1 MNTFR
6 MQVFSENGQAKSGI
20 SQRHRRELPAFN
32 QNDNEN
38 EKDMIYEMNKKN
50 DPKQDGLNARNIL
63 IGLIIGIVI
72 CALLTLCTSCT
83 TTKYVELPVVHND
96 TVWQNHTLHD
106 SIWVHDSTYIYE
118 NGDTFLM
125 EKWHTKYVMKEVHD
139 TTYISKTDSV
149 PTPYPVEVINEV
161 EKPLTWWQ
169 QTKMHVGAIVI
180 FGLLIALFINIF
192 IRIFKKY
199 FLP

>member
-1 MNTFR
+1 MR
-6 MQVFSENGQAKSGI
+6 ILKG
-20 SQRHRRELPAFN
+20 
-32 QNDNEN
+32 
-38 EKDMIYEMNKKN
+38 YEILA
-50 DPKQDGLNARNIL
+50 GWFLGVIIL
-63 IGLIIGIVI
+63 I
-72 CALLTLCTSCT
+72 LLLLCSCT

-106 SIWVHDSTYIYE
+106 SIWVHDSTYVYE
-118 NGDTFLM
+118 KGDTFLM

-149 PTPYPVEVINEV
+149 PTPYPVINEV
-161 EKPLTWWQ
+161 EKQLTWWQ

-180 FGLLIALFINIF
+180 FGLLIALFINII

>member
-20 SQRHRRELPAFN
+20 SQRHRKELPAFN

-50 DPKQDGLNARNIL
+50 APKQDGLNARN
-63 IGLIIGIVI
+63 
-72 CALLTLCTSCT
+72 
-83 TTKYVELPVVHND
+83 
-96 TVWQNHTLHD
+96 
-106 SIWVHDSTYIYE
+106 
-118 NGDTFLM
+118 TFLM

-149 PTPYPVEVINEV
+149 HTPYPVEVINEV

>member
-1 MNTFR
+1 MTEYTNPNEPWMRTGYDPYKG
-6 MQVFSENGQAKSGI
+6 MSD
-20 SQRHRRELPAFN
+20 RERLKAGCLQGASFF
-32 QNDNEN
+32 
-38 EKDMIYEMNKKN
+38 ILLIL
-50 DPKQDGLNARNIL
+50 GLL
-63 IGLIIGIVI
+63 L
-72 CALLTLCTSCT
+72 CALLQGCKSVE
-83 TTKYVELPVVHND
+83 YVPVIEHRTD
-96 TVWQNHTLHD
+96 TVYQNTVQKD
-106 SIWVHDSTYIYE
+106 SVFVHDSTFIKE
-118 NGDTFLM
+118 AGDTFLM

-149 PTPYPVEVINEV
+149 PAPYPVEVINEV

-180 FGLLIALFINIF
+180 FGLLIALFINII

>member
-6 MQVFSENGQAKSGI
+6 MQVFSESEQAKSGI

-63 IGLIIGIVI
+63 IGLILGIVI
-72 CALLTLCTSCT
+72 CALLTLCTSCI
-83 TTKYVELPVVHND
+83 
-96 TVWQNHTLHD
+96 HD
-106 SIWVHDSTYIYE
+106 SIWVHDSTYVYE
-118 NGDTFLM
+118 KGDTFLM

>member
-1 MNTFR
+1 
-6 MQVFSENGQAKSGI
+6 
-20 SQRHRRELPAFN
+20 
-32 QNDNEN
+32 
-38 EKDMIYEMNKKN
+38 MNKKN
-50 DPKQDGLNARNIL
+50 DLKQDGLNSRNIL
-63 IGLIIGIVI
+63 IGLILGIVI

-83 TTKYVELPVVHND
+83 T
-96 TVWQNHTLHD
+96 
-106 SIWVHDSTYIYE
+106 
-118 NGDTFLM
+118 
-125 EKWHTKYVMKEVHD
+125 TKYVMKEVHD